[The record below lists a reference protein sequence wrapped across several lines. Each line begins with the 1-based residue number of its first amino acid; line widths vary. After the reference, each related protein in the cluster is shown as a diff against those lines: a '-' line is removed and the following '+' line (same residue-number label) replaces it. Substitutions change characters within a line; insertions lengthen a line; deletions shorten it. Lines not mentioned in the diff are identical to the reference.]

1 MLSWM
6 MGLFA
11 VLLGTDEAIKQQIE
25 ENVIQGENRKILG
38 GRIIIRKVY
47 NRGFLLNLLDQ
58 HPAVIKGTSVVTGL
72 GVLFYDAMIF
82 MKKGHYVRKLG
93 MTLLSAGAASNIF
106 DRLVRGKV
114 IDYIG
119 VRTENKFLARI
130 TANLGDFY
138 IALGALL
145 TSMCN
150 IGK

>member
-11 VLLGTDEAIKQQIE
+11 ALLGADEALKQHIE
-25 ENVIQGENRKILG
+25 ENMIPGEKREILG
-38 GRIIIRKVY
+38 GRVIIRKVY
-47 NRGFLLNLLDQ
+47 NRGFLLNFLDQ
-58 HPAVIKGTSVVTGL
+58 YPAVIKGTSVITGL

-82 MKKGHYVRKLG
+82 MKKGHYARKLG
-93 MTLLSAGAASNIF
+93 MTILSAGAASNIF

-119 VRTENKFLARI
+119 IRIENKFLARI

-138 IALGALL
+138 IALGALI
-145 TSMCN
+145 SAICN

>member
-11 VLLGTDEAIKQQIE
+11 VLLGIDEAMKQHVE
-25 ENVIQGENRKILG
+25 ENMFQGENRKIPG

-58 HPAVIKGTSVVTGL
+58 HPAIIKGTSVVTGL
-72 GVLFYDAMIF
+72 GVLFYDVIIF
-82 MKKGHYVRKLG
+82 MKKGHHARKLG
-93 MTLLSAGAASNIF
+93 MTILSAGAASNIF

-119 VRTENKFLARI
+119 IRTENQFLARI

-145 TSMCN
+145 TAICN